1 MGYASIKVLEK
12 EEGGLMMALK
22 GGKIAA
28 GRTLE
33 EVLSNKRTLDM
44 ELVEMAKIL
53 S

>member
-28 GRTLE
+28 VPLE